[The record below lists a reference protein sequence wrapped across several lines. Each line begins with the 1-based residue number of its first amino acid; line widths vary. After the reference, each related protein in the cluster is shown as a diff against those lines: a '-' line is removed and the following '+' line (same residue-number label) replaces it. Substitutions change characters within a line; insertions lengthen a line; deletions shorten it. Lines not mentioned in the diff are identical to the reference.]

1 MKRLSNADP
10 ARRRF
15 LRTLGV
21 ASMAAAR
28 PRWFDGAVSYLDGSP
43 SDDRMKWWREARF
56 GMFVHWGLY
65 SILAGEWG
73 GRTEY
78 AEWIRNN
85 AQIPIGEYDT
95 LLDRFNPTKFSADTF
110 AQLAAGA
117 GAKYLV
123 ITSKHHD
130 GFALFDSKV
139 SDFDVMATPFKRDIM
154 REIAAA
160 CRRHGVTPCWYHSI
174 MDWHH
179 PDYLPRRPWEAATR
193 PAAGASFDRFVSY
206 LHAQVEELLTHYGD
220 IGVMWFDGQWE
231 STWTR
236 ALGEALLAKCTS
248 LQPHILV
255 NNRVAPGQT
264 VNVGV
269 RAVGRAEVGDFG
281 TPEQA
286 VPDAGLPGT
295 DWESC
300 ITMNKNWGYNRADK
314 AFKSVETLVGLLVDT
329 ASKGGN
335 LLLNVGP
342 TGEGLIPDESVERLH
357 GIGRWMRI
365 HAEAIRGTS
374 ATPFERAPFRATQ
387 KGDRVHIFLPSWP
400 ADRDLLVPRF
410 ARTPARARL
419 MGAGGELTLRHV
431 EAGTVVRLPEKPAD
445 PVCSVVVLS

>member
-1 MKRLSNADP
+1 MRTSAP
-10 ARRRF
+10 PRRQF
-15 LRTLGV
+15 LRTMGAASV
-21 ASMAAAR
+21 ALAR
-28 PRWFDGAVSYLDGSP
+28 PRWLDGAVSYLDGAP
-43 SDDRMKWWREARF
+43 DDDRKKWWREARF

-65 SILAGEWG
+65 AILAGEWN
-73 GRTEY
+73 GRTDY

-85 AQIPIGEYDT
+85 AKIPIGEYDK
-95 LLDRFNPTKFSADTF
+95 LLERFNPAKFSADTF
-110 AQLAAGA
+110 AKLAAGA

-139 SDFDVMATPFKRDIM
+139 SEFDVMATPFKRDIM

-179 PDYLPRRPWEAATR
+179 PDYLPRRPWEAADR
-193 PAAGASFDRFVSY
+193 PATGASYDRFVNY
-206 LHAQVEELLTHYGD
+206 LHAQVEELLTNYGD

-236 ALGEALLAKCTS
+236 SLGEALLAKCKS

-269 RAVGRAEVGDFG
+269 RAIGRSEVGDFG

-314 AFKSVETLVGLLVDT
+314 NFKSVEALVGLLVDT

-342 TGEGLIPDESVERLH
+342 TGEGLIPDESVERLE
-357 GIGRWMRI
+357 GIGRWMNV

-374 ATPFERAPFRATQ
+374 ATPFEHAPFRATV
-387 KGDRVHIFLPSWP
+387 KGDRVYIFLPTWP
-400 ADRDLLVPRF
+400 TERDLLVPKF
-410 ARTPARARL
+410 NRTPTRARL
-419 MGAGGELTLRHV
+419 MGNGGALTLRQV
-431 EAGTVVRLPEKPAD
+431 DAGTVVRLPEKSGD
-445 PVCSVVVLS
+445 PVCSVLMLS